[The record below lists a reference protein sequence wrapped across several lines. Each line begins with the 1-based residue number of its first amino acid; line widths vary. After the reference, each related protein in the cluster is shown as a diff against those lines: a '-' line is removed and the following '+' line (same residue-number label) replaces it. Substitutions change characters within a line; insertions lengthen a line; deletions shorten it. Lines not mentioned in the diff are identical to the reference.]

1 MKRLKS
7 HFYRFAVL
15 GGDMRQVYLAE
26 LLEEKEYQVQRY
38 GLTGGNEKESCSLEA
53 CLKMAQVVVAPIPF
67 LREGV
72 VFSKNTEKK
81 ILPQEL
87 LLHTR
92 PGSILFAGGIPKEYE
107 KQAKEKGIIC
117 VDYLKDGYTAV
128 KNTIATAEGS
138 LAEAII
144 RSSGNLTGSNCLVI
158 GYGKCGSTLVSYLK
172 KFSCTVFVADKEEKQ
187 RIKAQLF
194 AGRVLEN
201 AELPQY
207 LENMQYIFNTAPA
220 LVLCRAFLEY
230 VPGDTLILDLASA
243 PGGVDYEA
251 AKQRQLQVLQ
261 LPGLPGR
268 YAPYASAKILAEAIE
283 RYGKQN
289 L

>member
-1 MKRLKS
+1 
-7 HFYRFAVL
+7 
-15 GGDMRQVYLAE
+15 MRQVYLAE

-38 GLTGGNEKESCSLEA
+38 GLTGGNRERKLQSGGVSEDGAGCCSSHTFFERGCSFQQKYGEKNFASGASLA
-53 CLKMAQVVVAPIPF
+53 YQTGHF
-67 LREGV
+67 
-72 VFSKNTEKK
+72 
-81 ILPQEL
+81 
-87 LLHTR
+87 
-92 PGSILFAGGIPKEYE
+92 LFAGGIPKEYE
-107 KQAKEKGIIC
+107 KQAKRKGNIC
-117 VDYLKDGYTAV
+117 VDYLKDGDTAV

-194 AGRVLEN
+194 ADRVLEN

-243 PGGVDYEA
+243 PGGVGLRSGKTKTTAGTA
-251 AKQRQLQVLQ
+251 ASR
-261 LPGLPGR
+261 
-268 YAPYASAKILAEAIE
+268 ASRKVCTL
-283 RYGKQN
+283 RFC
-289 L
+289 